1 MTATIKPVPEG
12 YETVIP
18 YLVVDQA
25 ADVVDFLT
33 RAFDAQT
40 IMALRRSDGTVG
52 HTELTVGR
60 STVMLSDA
68 TAEWAA
74 MPARVFLYV
83 DDVDARFALAI
94 RSGGAPVMEP
104 ADTDHGDRMACVVDA
119 GGNEWWIA
127 SRIENLSPDELQAR
141 LGERG
146 A

>member
-1 MTATIKPVPEG
+1 MNATINAIPEG
-12 YETVIP
+12 YDTVIP

-33 RAFDAQT
+33 RAFEAKP
-40 IMALRRSDGTVG
+40 IMTLRRSDGTLG
-52 HTELTVGR
+52 HTELTVCR

-83 DDVDARFALAI
+83 DDVDARFALAL

-127 SRIENLSPDELQAR
+127 SRIVNLSPGELQAR
-141 LGERG
+141 MD
-146 A
+146 APAT